1 MAVVNAPAARQQAYD
16 QLLAAARQRGD
27 MGASDEMMAGILNGV
42 DMGRADRTTGYWNQR
57 QKALADS
64 GTTMIDAVGAALRA
78 ARARAAR
85 GSGGG
90 GGAGAAPVGA
100 TTVPGANWYDDY
112 SAALGLISAPP
123 ISQTGAGRGRGSWG
137 VGTKPGGYGAQ
148 PVKKVVSIPG
158 GGGITRYR

>member
-1 MAVVNAPAARQQAYD
+1 MALVNAPAARQKAYD
-16 QLLAAARQRGD
+16 QLLAAAQQRGD
-27 MGASDEMMAGILNGV
+27 GGASDGMMAGILNGV

-78 ARARAAR
+78 SRARAAR

-90 GGAGAAPVGA
+90 GGVAPVGS
-100 TTVPGANWYDDY
+100 TTVPGDNWYDNY

-123 ISQTGAGRGRGSWG
+123 IMRHTQR
-137 VGTKPGGYGAQ
+137 
-148 PVKKVVSIPG
+148 
-158 GGGITRYR
+158 GGGITRYM